1 MAKRSMFVGMD
12 VHKESIDVSLAEE
25 GRDGEVRHY
34 GVIPGDL
41 EAVAKVV
48 RALRAP
54 SRRLRFVYEAGPCGF
69 GIHRYLTAQG
79 EDCVVVNPS
88 SMPKRSG
95 DRIKTDRR
103 DGDALARLHR
113 AGELTAIYIPTPD
126 DEALRDLVR
135 AREDAVGLSTQA
147 KHRLKAFLLRQGR
160 RYPGRAG
167 WTRPYRRWLADL
179 SFPLAPQHIA
189 LQEYRDTIDE
199 TERRVERLTDQLRQL
214 TPAWRWAPVVDALQ
228 ALRGVSFV
236 TAVGL
241 VAEVGDIR
249 RVHASARADGVSR
262 PRAVGVFQWA
272 ERPPRRDH
280 QGRQSAR
287 AALARR
293 SGVGVSG
300 RAAHRTA
307 DALPARSVAEDRL
320 RHRVEGATPPDVAL
334 SQAGRARQGET
345 QGRHRDRAR
354 AHGLHLGDR
363 AGGAAAARVSRRG
376 DQVRQAGGI
385 AARWR
390 TLEDVMDISTIDTSV
405 PRARQLRDEPQSGRY
420 PTRGYQQRQPSLER
434 GAADQTD
441 LKNEEHGKSVLRKG
455 LTTVRR
461 ERSAHLTESSH
472 INVRVAGVWD

>member
-1 MAKRSMFVGMD
+1 MFVGMD
-12 VHKESIDVSLAEE
+12 VHKDSIDISLAED
-25 GRDGEVRHY
+25 GRDGEVRRY

-41 EAVAKVV
+41 EAVTKVL

-54 SRRLRFVYEAGPCGF
+54 NRQLRFVYEAGPCGF

-113 AGELTAIYIPTPD
+113 AGELTPIYIPTPD

-167 WTRPYRRWLADL
+167 WTRAYRRWLADL

-189 LQEYRDTIDE
+189 LQEYRDTIEE
-199 TERRVERLTDQLRQL
+199 TERRVERLTGQLRQL

-241 VAEVGDIR
+241 VVEVGDIR
-249 RVHASARADGVSR
+249 RFDHPRQLMAFLGLVPSEYSSGPRVNASAARIELRRTRSSR
-262 PRAVGVFQWA
+262 F
-272 ERPPRRDH
+272 D
-280 QGRQSAR
+280 
-287 AALARR
+287 
-293 SGVGVSG
+293 
-300 RAAHRTA
+300 
-307 DALPARSVAEDRL
+307 
-320 RHRVEGATPPDVAL
+320 
-334 SQAGRARQGET
+334 AGRN
-345 QGRHRDRAR
+345 
-354 AHGLHLGDR
+354 L
-363 AGGAAAARVSRRG
+363 
-376 DQVRQAGGI
+376 
-385 AARWR
+385 
-390 TLEDVMDISTIDTSV
+390 SV
-405 PRARQLRDEPQSGRY
+405 
-420 PTRGYQQRQPSLER
+420 
-434 GAADQTD
+434 
-441 LKNEEHGKSVLRKG
+441 
-455 LTTVRR
+455 
-461 ERSAHLTESSH
+461 
-472 INVRVAGVWD
+472 